1 MHNHKNEHQ
10 LRHEHDAL
18 HGHDG
23 HEGRSQGEAH
33 DGHHDHGEHRGL
45 LGDHH
50 ELFDERSE
58 LSRGSRPGWSRALRI
73 RGGAGHGHGHPR
85 DHFRG
90 MPPRRGGR
98 RQRRGDVR
106 AAVLVLL
113 EEEPRNGYQLIQELA
128 ERSNEAWRPSPGS
141 IYPVLQQLEDE
152 GLVAATAEGTGRT
165 YALTEQG
172 RALVNEQRDALGK
185 PWESAEAGTGEPV
198 RELMGT
204 AKQVMLAARQVV
216 MAGSEAQITR
226 ATAILVD
233 ARRSIYGIL
242 AEDDQA

>member
-1 MHNHKNEHQ
+1 
-10 LRHEHDAL
+10 
-18 HGHDG
+18 
-23 HEGRSQGEAH
+23 
-33 DGHHDHGEHRGL
+33 
-45 LGDHH
+45 
-50 ELFDERSE
+50 
-58 LSRGSRPGWSRALRI
+58 
-73 RGGAGHGHGHPR
+73 
-85 DHFRG
+85 

-113 EEEPRNGYQLIQELA
+113 EEEPRNGYQLIQELS

-172 RALVNEQRDALGK
+172 VALVSEQRDALGK
-185 PWESAEAGTGEPV
+185 PWESADAGTGEPV

-242 AEDDQA
+242 AEDDES